1 MVENNIIIKLNNNRK
16 EVKME
21 KREKSMME
29 LLITKGV
36 YFDFQIEMVKKMEIL
51 NKEIKE
57 KENEDKKL

>member
-1 MVENNIIIKLNNNRK
+1 
-16 EVKME
+16 ME

-36 YFDFQIEMVKKMEIL
+36 YLDFQSEMVKKMEIL

>member
-1 MVENNIIIKLNNNRK
+1 
-16 EVKME
+16 
-21 KREKSMME
+21 MME

-36 YFDFQIEMVKKMEIL
+36 YLDFQIEMVKKMEIL

>member
-1 MVENNIIIKLNNNRK
+1 
-16 EVKME
+16 ME